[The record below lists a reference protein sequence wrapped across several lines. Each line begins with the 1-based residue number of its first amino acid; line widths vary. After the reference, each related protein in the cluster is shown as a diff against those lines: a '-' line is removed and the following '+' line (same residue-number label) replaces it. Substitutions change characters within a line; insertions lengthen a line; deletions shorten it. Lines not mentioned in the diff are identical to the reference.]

1 MMTGAILMTLSR
13 DFHLSAA
20 AQIVMAVGMGGTNAA
35 VFKLVPQEIPEA
47 IGGAAGWVGG
57 LGAFGGFAIPPL
69 MGTIVQL
76 RGTGGYATGFVV
88 FVALAAVSLL
98 LVEVLR
104 RKRANAPARA

>member
-1 MMTGAILMTLSR
+1 MLAGAILMTLSR
-13 DFHLSAA
+13 DFQLSAV

-47 IGGAAGWVGG
+47 VGGAAGWIGG

-69 MGTIVQL
+69 MGTIVHL
-76 RGTGGYATGFVV
+76 RGTGGYAAGFVV
-88 FVALAAVSLL
+88 FVFLAAISLL

-104 RKRANAPARA
+104 RKRARAPAPA